1 MKKINYLLSA
11 LLFSVSLNVSA
22 ASLQEECADLADMT
36 ANLNTVAEAFNLI
49 DEIKEG
55 DEVDQALGEVVDAM
69 MLVAEAENI
78 PRLTNAVDD
87 LSQAYN
93 NLDSDQF
100 ESALGRVI
108 MYMDRMYARECH

>member
-1 MKKINYLLSA
+1 MKKTHYLLSA
-11 LLFSVSLNVSA
+11 LFFSISLNVSA

-36 ANLNTVAEAFNLI
+36 DNLNSVAEAFNLI

-69 MLVAEAENI
+69 ILVAEAEDT
-78 PRLTNAVDD
+78 PRLSSAVDD

-93 NLDSDQF
+93 NLDSEQF

-108 MYMDRMYARECH
+108 DYMDRMYTRECD